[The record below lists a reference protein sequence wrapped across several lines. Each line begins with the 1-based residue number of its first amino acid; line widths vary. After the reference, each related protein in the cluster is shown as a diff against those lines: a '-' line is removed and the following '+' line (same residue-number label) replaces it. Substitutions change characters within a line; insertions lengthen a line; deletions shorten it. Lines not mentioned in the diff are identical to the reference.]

1 MNWIEL
7 MGDSIVLRE
16 VERDNRVVRVFV
28 KTPELRDL
36 IHASALTR
44 VLKLEVVFERGIVE
58 YSFKLNQVSKPLE
71 IYGFTIDL
79 SGFRVQCY
87 RLEDSGL
94 YEVRVDPRSIRVSSG
109 FPRVDRVVDEI
120 SAYRGLWSGVLC
132 GSRVQSLFNYDL
144 ILKARYALNYA
155 LFRRI
160 KEAWLEYASEY
171 NAFIYSIIHSVLLEK
186 GFNPTLEGLE
196 CIRGKCS
203 EVEYSK
209 SVDWRGVRLP
219 YISDSR
225 RLYVLLERMIN
236 GSQPDILLSSS
247 SVQLVVECKQG
258 APKTW
263 LSKAIKQARRYRKY
277 ADILVLVASSGLTSS
292 DYEYLSGSYDYVV
305 DECNYKNYTLCRTL
319 LSSIVGNAIT

>member
-44 VLKLEVVFERGIVE
+44 VLKLEVVFEHGIVE
-58 YSFKLNQVSKPLE
+58 YSFKLSQVSKPLE

-87 RLEDSGL
+87 RLGDSEL

-120 SAYRGLWSGVLC
+120 SAYRGLWSEVLC
-132 GSRVQSLFNYDL
+132 GSRGQSLFNYDL
-144 ILKARYALNYA
+144 LLKARYALNYA

-219 YISDSR
+219 YISDSK

-247 SVQLVVECKQG
+247 NIQLVIECKQG
-258 APKTW
+258 GPKTW
-263 LSKAIKQARRYRKY
+263 LSKAVKQAGRYRKY
-277 ADILVLVASSGLTSS
+277 ANIIVLVTNHKLTSD
-292 DYEYLSGSYDYVV
+292 DYEYLSGKYDYVL
-305 DECNYKNYTLCRTL
+305 DECNYKDYTLCKTL
-319 LSSIVGNAIT
+319 LSRVVEYAIN